1 MRVVVVGLGSMGKRR
16 IRLLKQYRE
25 NIEIIGIDFQ
35 EERRKEVEELFDLQT
50 GDDLEYF
57 LKGKEIDAVFVST
70 APLSHNKIIHTALS
84 YSCHVFTEIN
94 LVSDGYEENM
104 KLAHE
109 KGVELFLSSTF
120 LYREE
125 IKYIREQLS
134 ILTTQKLNYI
144 YHVGQYLPD
153 WHPWE
158 NYKDFFVGKKETNA
172 CREIM
177 AIDMPWLVNVF
188 GKIKNIQV
196 MKHKTTALDIDY
208 PDTYFMLIEHE
219 NGNKGS
225 FQVDVVSRKAVRNL
239 EIYNEDVYFQWDGSP
254 EGLSVYDVK
263 EKKSKK
269 ISLYHEIEQRKEYS
283 SFVIENAYFS
293 EIQSF
298 FDVMKKKKQTIY
310 SFEDDL
316 EILNWI
322 DRIEEVNNTII
333 DDN

>member
-1 MRVVVVGLGSMGKRR
+1 
-16 IRLLKQYRE
+16 
-25 NIEIIGIDFQ
+25 
-35 EERRKEVEELFDLQT
+35 
-50 GDDLEYF
+50 
-57 LKGKEIDAVFVST
+57 
-70 APLSHNKIIHTALS
+70 
-84 YSCHVFTEIN
+84 
-94 LVSDGYEENM
+94 M

-109 KGVELFLSSTF
+109 KGVQLFLSSTF

-125 IKYIREQLS
+125 IRYMREQLPS
-134 ILTTQKLNYI
+134 MTKQKLNYT

-188 GKIKNIQV
+188 GKIESIQV
-196 MKHKTTALDIDY
+196 MKHKTTALDMDY

-239 EIYNEDVYFQWDGSP
+239 EVYNEDVYFQWDGSP
-254 EGLSVYDVK
+254 EGLAVYDVN

-269 ISLYHEIEQRKEYS
+269 TITGYEIITETR
-283 SFVIENAYFS
+283 
-293 EIQSF
+293 
-298 FDVMKKKKQTIY
+298 
-310 SFEDDL
+310 
-316 EILNWI
+316 
-322 DRIEEVNNTII
+322 
-333 DDN
+333 

>member
-16 IRLLKQYRE
+16 IRLLKQYQKD
-25 NIEIIGIDFQ
+25 IEIIGIDFQ
-35 EERRKEVEELFDLQT
+35 EQRRKETEELYGVKT
-50 GDDLEYF
+50 SDDLEYI
-57 LKGKEIDAVFVST
+57 LKEEEIDAVFVST
-70 APLSHNKIIHTALS
+70 APLSHNQIIHTALS

-94 LVSDGYEENM
+94 LVSAGYQENM

-134 ILTTQKLNYI
+134 SLTKQKLNYT

-208 PDTYFMLIEHE
+208 PDTYFMLVEHE
-219 NGNKGS
+219 NENKGS

-254 EGLSVYDVK
+254 DGLSVYDAN

-269 ISLYHEIEQRKEYS
+269 IFLYEQVEQRKEYS
-283 SFVIENAYFS
+283 GFVIENAYFS

-298 FDVMKKKKQTIY
+298 FDVIEKKKKALYGFQ
-310 SFEDDL
+310 DDL
-316 EILNWI
+316 VILNWI
-322 DRIEEVNNTII
+322 DRIEASQ
-333 DDN
+333 